1 MPETYHSSVELR
13 HLRYL
18 IGIVDAGGMAR
29 ASHRLHVS
37 QPTLSR
43 QMRDLEQELRV
54 RLFNRVGRTLELT
67 AEGRDLVARSR
78 RVVAEAEALAARG
91 AVLAGGAGGALRIG
105 APPQFLEAGMPDILR
120 VFHRA
125 HPAVD
130 VQLSEDGGRRL
141 ITRVEQGDLHLAIG
155 MLRDIGPLAGR
166 LLYPLR
172 VLAVMSRRHQ
182 LAGRRAL
189 SVEQL
194 VHEPLLLLASG
205 FQTRQLFDEACGGH
219 YADLHIV
226 LESRS
231 PQSLIALAAAGH
243 GIAIVPSVVPLSR
256 TRVAIVGLTHGGRP
270 LGSWGLVLWDPRR
283 YLPPYG
289 HAFIEVLAHD
299 TKRSYPGHR
308 LGVTRGIQRPA
319 L

>member
-1 MPETYHSSVELR
+1 
-13 HLRYL
+13 
-18 IGIVDAGGMAR
+18 
-29 ASHRLHVS
+29 
-37 QPTLSR
+37 
-43 QMRDLEQELRV
+43 
-54 RLFNRVGRTLELT
+54 
-67 AEGRDLVARSR
+67 
-78 RVVAEAEALAARG
+78 
-91 AVLAGGAGGALRIG
+91 
-105 APPQFLEAGMPDILR
+105 
-120 VFHRA
+120 
-125 HPAVD
+125 
-130 VQLSEDGGRRL
+130 
-141 ITRVEQGDLHLAIG
+141 
-155 MLRDIGPLAGR
+155 
-166 LLYPLR
+166 
-172 VLAVMSRRHQ
+172 MSRRHQ
-182 LAGRRAL
+182 LAGRRTL